1 MKDEYIS
8 ISEFAKR
15 AGVSHQAIYKRLDKD
30 LQPWLQVADG
40 KKSLNTKALELFESE
55 KSATDST
62 EVATIK
68 LLRKTV
74 ELLEN
79 ELSVKNEQIKSRDS
93 QIEAL
98 SERLK
103 ESHVLID
110 QQQKLHAANLIEE
123 KSTAAVEVS
132 PAADVEADPA
142 VPKPGTKKKPWQF
155 WKKA

>member
-1 MKDEYIS
+1 MNEEYIS
-8 ISEFAKR
+8 IAEFAKR

-30 LQPWLQVADG
+30 LQPWLQVANG
-40 KKSLNTKALELFESE
+40 KKSLNIKALELFESE

-68 LLRKTV
+68 LLQKSID
-74 ELLEN
+74 LLEK
-79 ELSVKNEQIKSRDS
+79 ELAIKNEQIKSRDS

-103 ESHVLID
+103 ESHILLD
-110 QQQKLHAANLIEE
+110 QQQHLHAANLITE
-123 KSTAAVEVS
+123 KSTAALDE
-132 PAADVEADPA
+132 PRAADIEPEQ
-142 VPKPGTKKKPWQF
+142 PQPTEKKRKPWQF